1 MAGERA
7 NPVTRFYV
15 IRQAP
20 CLWAR
25 IWITDDGSFSCIS
38 DYGNYGYWWG
48 APGCEFR
55 RFLCQVDDHYL
66 TTKLQNGERDEYD
79 GEATL
84 AKVRKHIAAELRAK
98 RLTGMEAKR
107 ERGLLDQHDL
117 VDGEH
122 VLWAW
127 WQESRL
133 DWCDETPGVYRT
145 PIQLAA
151 FVREVWPLFVAQLRA
166 ELAREFAPAEAV
178 GG

>member
-1 MAGERA
+1 MAESVS
-7 NPVTRFYV
+7 PVTRFYSV
-15 IRQAP
+15 RAKP

-25 IWITDDGSFSCIS
+25 IWITDDGCFSCLS

-55 RFLCQVDDHYL
+55 RFLTQVDDHYL
-66 TTKLQNGERDEYD
+66 TTKLQNGARDEYD

-84 AKVRKHIAAELRAK
+84 ARVQGHIAAERRAK

-107 ERGLLDQHDL
+107 ERELLGKHDL

-122 VLWAW
+122 HLFCW

-133 DWCDETPGVYRT
+133 DWGDGGPGAYRT

-166 ELAREFAPAEAV
+166 ELATEASPQEAAH
-178 GG
+178 G